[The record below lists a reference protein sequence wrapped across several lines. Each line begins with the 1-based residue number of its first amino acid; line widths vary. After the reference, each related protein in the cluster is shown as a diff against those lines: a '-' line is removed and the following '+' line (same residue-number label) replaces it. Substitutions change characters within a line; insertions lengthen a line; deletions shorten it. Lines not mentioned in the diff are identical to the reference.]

1 MNTRTRHLINIA
13 ATTVLATIL
22 LCVGLFWARWLNA
35 MMRVDLLPGSAQ
47 EVTIHPAQHVRT
59 EEGADPNRLAPPVVT
74 ARTVPGFPLNTG
86 LGALRYVQRRVPG
99 MSSGPRAV
107 EYLFRWSLE
116 SDKLYFDPSLGL
128 IVRKGIERIRR
139 EDGTRVNRPFT
150 SYAGPEGV
158 SQAPEERLGR
168 FTSLLAD
175 AFQIEPQVVYDRG
188 ARRFFVIR
196 WRENDLGVSKGP
208 ELPDDGSC
216 RPVQI
221 GVLTKNFVAIE
232 GPRSARESMPWTIDY
247 VGLVQVLD
255 ASGRIDWLDLDT
267 LEIGGTA
274 GYLPMPETIFGS
286 RRSIARPQ
294 DVAGYHVAPLRR
306 TDGQARGTAVA
317 TLSREGLALQL
328 DYFDANGLRIAGGQS
343 RIPRYAQ
350 AGDAGGHIERV
361 PSEKAVYDHPGV
373 WVTKLLLENLHP
385 PILVLLSYFRGTEFE
400 ATAGYRSLF
409 LLPDSFVAMVA
420 RSGRDVT
427 WWERF
432 FWAVG
437 FMLPGLALSALLIVR
452 LDRAGF
458 VAGTPTNAR
467 RAWRLATLI
476 LGLPAYITYRLTRP
490 KITLVTCANCGLG
503 RRPDFDK
510 CHRCGSP
517 WSVPE
522 LTPPAWRVLGEPESA
537 EEPSSAPSQET
548 GSAAKEV

>member
-1 MNTRTRHLINIA
+1 MTTRTRNLINIA
-13 ATTVLATIL
+13 ATTVLATVL
-22 LCVGLFWARWLNA
+22 LCVGLFWARWLNG
-35 MMRVDLLPGSAQ
+35 MMRIDLLPGSAQ
-47 EVTIHPAQHVRT
+47 EVTIHPSRYVRT

-74 ARTVPGFPLNTG
+74 AWTVPGFPLNAG
-86 LGALRYVQRRVPG
+86 LGALRYVQRRIPG

-128 IVRKGIERIRR
+128 VVRKGIERIRR
-139 EDGTRVNRPFT
+139 EDGTRANRPFT
-150 SYAGPEGV
+150 YYAGPEGV

-188 ARRFFVIR
+188 ARRFFAIH
-196 WRENDLGVSKGP
+196 WREGDLGVNKGP
-208 ELPDDGSC
+208 ELPDDGNC

-221 GVLTKNFVAIE
+221 GVLTKNFVGIE
-232 GPRSARESMPWTIDY
+232 GPRSARESMPWAIDY

-267 LEIGGTA
+267 LDIGGTA
-274 GYLPMPETIFGS
+274 GYLPMPETFLGS

-294 DVAGYHVAPLRR
+294 DVAGYHVAPFRR
-306 TDGQARGTAVA
+306 TDGQVRGAAVA

-343 RIPRYAQ
+343 KTPRYAE
-350 AGDAGGHIERV
+350 AGDAGVHIERV
-361 PSEKAVYDHPGV
+361 PSERAVYNHPGV

-385 PILVLLSYFRGTEFE
+385 PVLVLLSYFWGTEFE

-437 FMLPGLALSALLIVR
+437 FMLPALALSSLLSVR

-458 VAGTPTNAR
+458 VAGTPKYAR
-467 RAWRLATLI
+467 RAWVYATI
-476 LGLPAYITYRLTRP
+476 VLGLPTYVTYRLTRP
-490 KITLVTCANCGLG
+490 KTTLVTCANCGLG
-503 RRPDFDK
+503 RRPDMEK
-510 CHRCGSP
+510 CHHCGSA
-517 WSVPE
+517 WAVPE
-522 LTPPAWRVLGEPESA
+522 LIPPAWRVLSEAEQTEDVSPSPA
-537 EEPSSAPSQET
+537 EEM
-548 GSAAKEV
+548 GSPAKEV